1 MGRAG
6 SRPRKR
12 KRGSG
17 THHPVPDPVPDRTP
31 ERNPYAWA
39 NLERPLHTSF
49 WFGVAAGILVAG
61 LIVVGI
67 VGKHIDPDA
76 GYAVVP
82 LVAAVV
88 GLSAMTIMYVILLLC
103 SAALRLSARQDST
116 RKQTSRRSR

>member
-12 KRGSG
+12 KRAPG
-17 THHPVPDPVPDRTP
+17 THRPVPDPVPDRTP
-31 ERNPYAWA
+31 ERNRYAWA

-67 VGKHIDPDA
+67 VGEHIDPDP

-82 LVAAVV
+82 PVAAFVA
-88 GLSAMTIMYVILLLC
+88 LIAMAIMYVILLLC
-103 SAALRLSARQDST
+103 NAALRLIERQDST
-116 RKQTSRRSR
+116 RKPTSRRNR

>member
-1 MGRAG
+1 
-6 SRPRKR
+6 
-12 KRGSG
+12 
-17 THHPVPDPVPDRTP
+17 VPDKTR

-49 WFGVAAGILVAG
+49 WVGVAAGLLVAG

-67 VGKHIDPDA
+67 VGGHIDPDP

-82 LVAAVV
+82 LVAVVV

-103 SAALRLSARQDST
+103 NAALRRIERQDGT
-116 RKQTSRRSR
+116 PKPTSRRSR